1 MIDPKL
7 FNFEEIFGVVESTS
21 SMKRKQ
27 LRTLRAEIQEK
38 SIAKYSG
45 GQLTYVGDVSNGK
58 DFVGNDSTRYESKG
72 QDGIFCKTKP
82 WTKQITLKNFQGNNS
97 GLPDQ
102 TFDYML
108 LWDTKTYSVGICSW
122 EACMKE
128 TKVVSDSVK
137 FKVHFDDI
145 TFLARHVIP
154 SEREDLGKK
163 LDKFIQSA
171 L

>member
-1 MIDPKL
+1 MLDFTK
-7 FNFEEIFGVVESTS
+7 FNFQEIFGVVESTA
-21 SMKRKQ
+21 SMKRRQ
-27 LRTLRAEIQEK
+27 LRTLRAEIQERG
-38 SIAKYSG
+38 IAKYSG
-45 GQLTYVGDVSNGK
+45 GQLTYVGNIAVGQ
-58 DFVGNDSTRYESKG
+58 DFLGTDNKRYESKG

-82 WTKQITLKNFQGNNS
+82 WTKQITLKNFLGNNS

-122 EACMKE
+122 EACMKQ

-145 TFLARHVIP
+145 TFLATKVVP
-154 SEREDLGKK
+154 SQREDLGKQ
-163 LDKFIQSA
+163 LEDFIESA